1 MYNEDNQIRFKTSM
15 LRSSLYDYSDSY
27 ILKRTITV
35 AETAGQDQQNNAAN
49 KMVIFKNCAPFINCI
64 SKINYPQVDDAY
76 DIDVIMPMYNLI
88 EYSDDYSK
96 KSGIL
101 WQYCCD
107 DPALDAEDATTD
119 FIAANAITDWFKIK
133 EKITGETGDNDTKV
147 K

>member
-1 MYNEDNQIRFKTSM
+1 M

-35 AETAGQDQQNNAAN
+35 AKTAAQDQQNNEAN
-49 KMVIFKNCAPFINCI
+49 IMVIFKNCAPFTKCI
-64 SKINYPQVDDAY
+64 SKINYTQVDDAH
-76 DIDVIMPMYNLI
+76 DIGVVMPMYNLI

-96 KSGIL
+96 TSGIL

-107 DPALDAEDATTD
+107 DPALDAKNAIND
-119 FIAANAITDWFKIK
+119 FITANTITDWFKIK
-133 EKITGETGDNDTKV
+133 EKITGETGDNGSKIF